1 MKIDSQEIKRV
12 LKFASIGVLN
22 TGIDIAIFAALV
34 YALSWP
40 SLPAQCVSYFLA
52 FLNSYWWNRRW
63 TFGMRERGSAKELIK
78 FGLVNA
84 LSFLCAT
91 GVLLAAE
98 KGLGLSPIVAKL
110 VSVAASLAVNYAGS
124 KLWVFRQEPVREPEL
139 GRDH

>member
-1 MKIDSQEIKRV
+1 MKIDSLEIKRV
-12 LKFASIGVLN
+12 SKFAAIGVLN

-34 YALSWP
+34 YALRWP

-63 TFGMRERGSAKELIK
+63 TFGMRERGSARELLK
-78 FGLVNA
+78 FAAVNA

-91 GVLLAAE
+91 GALVAAE
-98 KGLGLSPIVAKL
+98 QAAGLAPIAAKL

-124 KLWVFRQEPVREPEL
+124 KLWVFRQREL
-139 GRDH
+139 GREN

>member
-1 MKIDSQEIKRV
+1 MKIDSLEIKRV
-12 LKFASIGVLN
+12 SKFAAIGLLN
-22 TGIDIAIFAALV
+22 TGIDIAIFALLV

-63 TFGMRERGSAKELIK
+63 TFGMKERGSARELLK
-78 FGLVNA
+78 FGVVNA

-98 KGLGLSPIVAKL
+98 KGLDLSPIAAKL
-110 VSVAASLAVNYAGS
+110 VSVAASLAVNYVGS
-124 KLWVFRQEPVREPEL
+124 KLWVFRQAEL
-139 GRDH
+139 GRES